1 MFSHVN
7 HGNLFGSYT
16 VVSQGKK
23 EEEKGIEEK
32 SERFREACLSCEDA
46 IRELWIVAT
55 TEMQCFTEGPTDNA
69 VWTCID
75 QRECQNERV
84 KYNKVGEIE

>member
-1 MFSHVN
+1 M
-7 HGNLFGSYT
+7 NLFCSYS
-16 VVSQGKK
+16 VVSQGK

-55 TEMQCFTEGPTDNA
+55 EMQCFTEGPTDNA
-69 VWTCID
+69 VWMCID

-84 KYNKVGEIE
+84 KYNKVGAIE